1 MGTIAEKVTN
11 LDHRKVES
19 FSDFDNSIEAQI
31 IKRALDGFDQK
42 DKLIAN
48 ALKAFTSAHEKAIRE
63 EEKREIVKKI
73 ESEQALDAVVRLR
86 RAEIEMRVV
95 DFRLKLTQ
103 KKFAIALED
112 LKLKL
117 EEFEG
122 IEEEEYD
129 WNIEKLL
136 ILRKNQD
143 NEEAVYRKIYEFSR
157 SMADGTSEVPLR
169 SIRKGDLPDHLT
181 QAINQIKTNM
191 KAFLKDL
198 AEFLMETKIEGQKKV
213 MQICEDPDLAR
224 EVALDDAEPAPL
236 KFLATIILKYV
247 NKSV

>member
-1 MGTIAEKVTN
+1 MENTAGKVTHLN
-11 LDHRKVES
+11 QSKIEPFFES
-19 FSDFDNSIEAQI
+19 DNSIEAQI

-48 ALKAFTSAHEKAIRE
+48 ALRTFMSAHEKAVRE

-86 RAEIEMRVV
+86 RAEIEMRVA
-95 DFRLKLTQ
+95 DSRLKLTQ

-136 ILRKNQD
+136 ILKKNKE
-143 NEEAVYRKIYEFSR
+143 NEEAVFRKIYEFAR

-181 QAINQIKTNM
+181 QAMNEIKTNM

-213 MQICEDPDLAR
+213 IQICKDPDLAR
-224 EVALDDAEPAPL
+224 EVALDDEEPAPL
-236 KFLATIILKYV
+236 KFLATIILKYI